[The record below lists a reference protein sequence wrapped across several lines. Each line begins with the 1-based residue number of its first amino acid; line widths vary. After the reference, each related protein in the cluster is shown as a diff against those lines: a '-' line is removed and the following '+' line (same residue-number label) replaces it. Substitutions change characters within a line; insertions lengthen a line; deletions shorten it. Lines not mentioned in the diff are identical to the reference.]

1 MATAHKINRL
11 QSTVDITISPSGT
24 ISNAQGYL
32 AVDDDT
38 QISWENTGTQ
48 QLNIVFTIGMNN
60 GSISVPGHNT
70 TAPISNSETAVNYV
84 IKNAAGIQLSGPY
97 CIQWGNGVLGISVTA
112 NSQAFTVAVPANV
125 GNIQFTS
132 DAEYE
137 ISWSANV
144 WSPQPPKVY
153 PAPTGNSI
161 QTARPGATSP
171 VTCSFFN
178 ANNVP
183 GNGGVH
189 IGS

>member
-11 QSTVDITISPSGT
+11 QNTVDITISPTGT

-32 AVDDDT
+32 AVADDT
-38 QISWENTGTQ
+38 EIAWDNTGTQ
-48 QLNIVFTIGMNN
+48 EFFIVFTIGMGNE
-60 GSISVPGHNT
+60 SISVPSRTT

-112 NSQAFTVAVPANV
+112 NSQAFTIAVPANV

-144 WSPQPPKVY
+144 WSPQPPKVH

-171 VTCSFFN
+171 VTCNFFN

-183 GNGGVH
+183 GNGTVH